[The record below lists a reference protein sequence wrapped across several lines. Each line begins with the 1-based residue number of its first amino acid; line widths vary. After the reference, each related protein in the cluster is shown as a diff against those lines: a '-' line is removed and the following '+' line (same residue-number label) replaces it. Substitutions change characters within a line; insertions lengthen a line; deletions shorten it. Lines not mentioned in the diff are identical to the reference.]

1 MFTLYYIY
9 IISIKQYMHIS
20 HHIYPYSYTYNH
32 TQIHISKHHTY
43 HIDIAYYIIIYNILL
58 YIIYILYVCVV
69 VPYSWT
75 AGHFD
80 PSAQYCTENWSPG
93 ATFIG
98 MLTWTLKP
106 SGVVTSTR
114 VPGVA
119 LGSDT
124 SVGLGR
130 LEAVIFYAFH
140 SFPINSHLF
149 PCIPICSHEKKTPRK
164 TCESQ
169 LKS

>member
-1 MFTLYYIY
+1 M
-9 IISIKQYMHIS
+9 
-20 HHIYPYSYTYNH
+20 
-32 TQIHISKHHTY
+32 
-43 HIDIAYYIIIYNILL
+43 
-58 YIIYILYVCVV
+58 CVV

-124 SVGLGR
+124 SVSGLGR

-149 PCIPICSHEKKTPRK
+149 PGIPKENPKKNM
-164 TCESQ
+164 
-169 LKS
+169 

>member
-1 MFTLYYIY
+1 MQVLDHGKNARIDRILKTFLGFLDV
-9 IISIKQYMHIS
+9 S
-20 HHIYPYSYTYNH
+20 HMC
-32 TQIHISKHHTY
+32 
-43 HIDIAYYIIIYNILL
+43 
-58 YIIYILYVCVV
+58 VCVV

-124 SVGLGR
+124 SGHQCLRSGT
-130 LEAVIFYAFH
+130 A
-140 SFPINSHLF
+140 
-149 PCIPICSHEKKTPRK
+149 
-164 TCESQ
+164 
-169 LKS
+169 